1 MDIWKLFKKNN
12 NKIVLQIS
20 STMYILCTSSPL
32 ALWCSLC
39 KCIIIDLRQ
48 PWYLINKVTFYRIII
63 KKVIALYIVIQSWT
77 MVALHLPN
85 KWQSEISFCH
95 FVGFSQQT
103 NQRKCLLKCCP
114 IMDHSPSLSTLDLNI
129 QRNSLKLPI
138 FYRILFNKVTILFI
152 VIWLW
157 SIHAA
162 VICMEHYRTYRIKKK
177 KEIQ

>member
-12 NKIVLQIS
+12 KKIVLQIS
-20 STMYILCTSSPL
+20 STMCILCTSSPL
-32 ALWCSLC
+32 AHWCSLC

-63 KKVIALYIVIQSWT
+63 NKVITLYIVIQSWT
-77 MVALHLPN
+77 MVALHLPI

-103 NQRKCLLKCCP
+103 NQRKCLLKCYP
-114 IMDHSPSLSTLDLNI
+114 IMDHSPSLIILVLI
-129 QRNSLKLPI
+129 LLRNSLKLPI

-152 VIWLW
+152 VIWLGAFTVLW
-157 SIHAA
+157 YH
-162 VICMEHYRTYRIKKK
+162 MEHHRSCWILK
-177 KEIQ
+177 